1 MTARYAIY
9 FSPAPDSP
17 LNRAGAA
24 WLGRDAAAGGDLPQ
38 RQLDGFSRERIAEIT
53 ASARHYGFHATLK
66 PPFALAADR
75 TGDALDRM
83 LDEFARS
90 RAPIEGLG
98 LKVGSIDGFIA
109 LLLTEE
115 STAVRNLA
123 ATCVHDFDSFRLAP
137 TPEELRQ
144 RRAASLSALEDALL
158 RRWGYPYVMEAFRF
172 HMTLTCR
179 LELAEHDRL
188 VPLLRQMFGAVTNAS
203 FTLDAVSLC
212 YQEARNLPFRVIR
225 RYPFAAV
232 SARSIAT
239 KEAIDRVSG
248 PSLTSVR
255 TSSPS
260 T

>member
-1 MTARYAIY
+1 VTARYAIY
-9 FSPAPDSP
+9 FSPAPESP
-17 LNRAGAA
+17 LDRVGAA
-24 WLGRDAAAGGDLPQ
+24 WLGSDAPQ
-38 RQLDGFSRERIAEIT
+38 RQLGGFSRERIAEIT

-66 PPFALAADR
+66 PPFALAADG
-75 TGDALDRM
+75 TGAALDRM
-83 LDEFARS
+83 LGEFAGS

-98 LKVGSIDGFIA
+98 LKVGSLDGFVA
-109 LLLTEE
+109 LLLTDE
-115 STAVRNLA
+115 SSAVRNLA
-123 ATCVHDFDSFRLAP
+123 AACVRDFDPFRLAP
-137 TPEELRQ
+137 TTEELRH

-172 HMTLTCR
+172 HMTLTTR
-179 LELAEHDRL
+179 LERAEHDRL
-188 VPLLRQMFGAVTNAS
+188 LPLLRQMFGAVTNAS
-203 FTLDAVSLC
+203 FTLDAMSLC
-212 YQEARNLPFRVIR
+212 YQEARDRPFRLIR

-248 PSLTSVR
+248 PSLTSAR

>member
-1 MTARYAIY
+1 
-9 FSPAPDSP
+9 
-17 LNRAGAA
+17 
-24 WLGRDAAAGGDLPQ
+24 
-38 RQLDGFSRERIAEIT
+38 
-53 ASARHYGFHATLK
+53 
-66 PPFALAADR
+66 
-75 TGDALDRM
+75 
-83 LDEFARS
+83 
-90 RAPIEGLG
+90 
-98 LKVGSIDGFIA
+98 
-109 LLLTEE
+109 LLTEE

-123 ATCVHDFDSFRLAP
+123 AACVRDFDAFRLAP
-137 TPEELRQ
+137 SKEELVQ

-158 RRWGYPYVMEAFRF
+158 RRWGYTYLMVAFRF
-172 HMTLTCR
+172 HMTLTAR
-179 LELAEHDRL
+179 LQQDEHDRL
-188 VPLLRQMFGAVTNAS
+188 LPPLRHMFGAVTNAS

-212 YQEARNLPFRVIR
+212 YQEARNLPFRLIR